1 MDNTRRSP
9 KGLSLKAKLFGA
21 FTAMF
26 VAAAAIGGGA
36 GLFQLRIA
44 GLFAQVHERD
54 FPLAVGALKVAD
66 ESGGLEDAARS
77 LAMAADDRAR
87 AAAVEQFQRRS
98 AALQTKL
105 DALAALERAEATSET
120 KANGTKNGKAL
131 GGLLGDTANAVAA
144 LEGEVRRRLDAAAR
158 RAARMQALGAAHAA
172 FLDRYQPMVRNL
184 SLSIQGVT
192 MDLPTDANGLT
203 MLVLTLVSKDL
214 PVRQALSEII
224 SDINLAVTLLGKADS
239 AATAAQVAEQEKQFA
254 AAAKRVEFSADF
266 LANILSDETPRK
278 LSQAILAFGR
288 DGEGMFALR
297 KAEIAAREAGTKAE
311 ESLFALVEALGKQ
324 AGALANANERS
335 ANEAADQVNDAISSG
350 LTVTATLV
358 GLAML
363 LGVVSGLLLV
373 NRNIR
378 LLDKLR
384 EAMESLAAGE
394 IDMDVP
400 GQRRGDEIGAMA
412 RSLEVFRANA
422 HEVRRLTAEQEAAQ
436 RRAEA
441 AKRAAQQDLAN
452 QLESSV
458 NSVIGS
464 LLNASARMRDD
475 AQTLSANAEQTKRQT
490 VSVAGA
496 SATASERVSSVA
508 SSAEEMSASIEEI
521 GRHINESSQIAGT
534 AVREADATNDAISG
548 LSEAA
553 SRIDQV
559 VELINSIAGQTNLL
573 ALNATIEAARAGEA
587 GKGFAVVASEVKALA
602 NQTAKATED
611 IQAQVSQMQAVTSR
625 AVGSIRSI
633 VGTIDRMSQI
643 TATIASAVNQQHAAT
658 QDIARHAQDAADG
671 THSVSQTIGDVSQ
684 AATETGSIA
693 HTALDT
699 ATSLHAQ
706 ADQLQ
711 TEVATFIRNIRA
723 A

>member
-36 GLFQLRIA
+36 GLFQLRLA
-44 GLFAQVHERD
+44 GLFAQVHQRD

-66 ESGGLEDAARS
+66 ESGGLEEAARS

-98 AALQTKL
+98 AALRTKL
-105 DALAALERAEATSET
+105 DALTALGGAGATSGA
-120 KANGTKNGKAL
+120 KGGKAL
-131 GGLLGDTANAVAA
+131 ADLLGDTANAVTA
-144 LEGEVRRRLDAAAR
+144 LEGEVRRRLDATAR
-158 RAARMQALGAAHAA
+158 RATRMQALGAAHAA

-224 SDINLAVTLLGKADS
+224 SDINLSATLLGKAEG
-239 AATAAQVAEQEKQFA
+239 AVTAAQVAEQEKQFA

-266 LANILSDETPRK
+266 LANILSDETPRT

-324 AGALANANERS
+324 AGALANANERN
-335 ANEAADQVNDAISSG
+335 ANEAADQVNEAISSG

-384 EAMESLAAGE
+384 GTMESLAAGE
-394 IDMDVP
+394 IDMIVP

-412 RSLEVFRANA
+412 RSLEVFRTNA
-422 HEVRRLTAEQEAAQ
+422 HEVRRLTAEQEVAQ

-464 LLNASARMRDD
+464 VLTASARMRDD

-508 SSAEEMSASIEEI
+508 TAADEMAASIEEI

-548 LSEAA
+548 LSDAA

-611 IQAQVSQMQAVTSR
+611 IQAQVSQMQAVTGR

-711 TEVATFIRNIRA
+711 SDVATFIRNIRA